1 MNKVAIDLLQ
11 SRTQR
16 DEKIETFLWRMLDFE
31 VRGDHIGYLGVRSQ
45 LAIAEE
51 RRSLDDTYRPEYL
64 RRYEIAEWP

>member
-1 MNKVAIDLLQ
+1 
-11 SRTQR
+11 
-16 DEKIETFLWRMLDFE
+16 MLDFE